1 LHKSFRR
8 HDYLLGRRNAQAFL
22 RRHFN
27 LPEKAGLFADF
38 KGDVEK
44 WLVRA
49 REDAAKPKRIS
60 AAGQTNLRALP
71 IIPLTERLSQE
82 IVIPAEELPAPQEL
96 FEEGPARRALDRR
109 LADRARGVVDRLVDV
124 DLKFNGGPLGWL
136 ERVGAKRV
144 GAQLVTN
151 KATDAVHGAIEDVL
165 KAFYK

>member
-1 LHKSFRR
+1 
-8 HDYLLGRRNAQAFL
+8 
-22 RRHFN
+22 
-27 LPEKAGLFADF
+27 
-38 KGDVEK
+38 
-44 WLVRA
+44 
-49 REDAAKPKRIS
+49 
-60 AAGQTNLRALP
+60 
-71 IIPLTERLSQE
+71 LSQE